1 MRRSIRGVV
10 AIVIPTVVLLSA
22 CVPVAPR
29 PTTEPTEKTVRITA
43 LAGLSLDQ
51 AQRLFHGDPRI
62 AYDLSA
68 PILNIPASGSLTTEH
83 DWTVVAGCSAE
94 KNGSGSALG
103 VIKTGAATPAILKH
117 AREGAYQHL
126 LVECR

>member
-1 MRRSIRGVV
+1 MKIVRGAISIAFPVV
-10 AIVIPTVVLLSA
+10 ALLSA
-22 CVPVAPR
+22 CSPVTPPPAHTP
-29 PTTEPTEKTVRITA
+29 PAKIES
-43 LAGLSLDQ
+43 LAGLLLDQ

-103 VIKTGAATPAILKH
+103 VIKTGAATPAILKD